1 VNRLLPWL
9 ADRTPLLEDWRQTS
23 LLSVESRRALRWHR
37 PGLLLIGDAA
47 HVMSPIGGVGINL
60 AIQDAIVTAS
70 LLGPRLLARTLR
82 AQDLPAV
89 QRHREWATRLV
100 QALQDLALQTV
111 LGPTAHRRIR
121 LLARAIERVPALR
134 DLRAHMFAFGGLWP
148 EELRA

>member
-1 VNRLLPWL
+1 MGHMNRNAGSPSSSQW
-9 ADRTPLLEDWRQTS
+9 AWISRSETS
-23 LLSVESRRALRWHR
+23 
-37 PGLLLIGDAA
+37 
-47 HVMSPIGGVGINL
+47 
-60 AIQDAIVTAS
+60 
-70 LLGPRLLARTLR
+70 
-82 AQDLPAV
+82 AV

-134 DLRAHMFAFGGLWP
+134 DLRAHVFAFGGLWP